1 MDKENHREGTI
12 DLITRYLNSMATG
25 DFSETLF
32 TSDATLFTPFMEAPV
47 TGRDAVMGALKE
59 ISQGVEDIKI
69 LRFVIEAE
77 LACAMIEFKTKK
89 GVTVEMCDAYRI
101 SNGRL
106 AGMRPY
112 FDPRPLVEDG

>member
-1 MDKENHREGTI
+1 MTNKNNRDTTI
-12 DLITRYLNSMATG
+12 NLITHYFKALKSG
-25 DFSETLF
+25 DFSGDLF
-32 TSDATLFTPFMEAPV
+32 TPGVTLFTPFMETPV
-47 TGRDAVMGALKE
+47 TGKGAVIGALKE